1 MKNTM
6 KGAVLA
12 ATVAGLFLAGH
23 AIADTTTASSGKVK
37 CEGANECKGKSACK
51 TSANA
56 CAGQNGCGGKGWIYT
71 KDETEC
77 TAKKGK
83 VLK

>member
-1 MKNTM
+1 MKNMM

-12 ATVAGLFLAGH
+12 ATVAGLFLSGQVMAETSS
-23 AIADTTTASSGKVK
+23 TTGKVK
-37 CEGANECKGKSACK
+37 CEGANACKGKSACK

-56 CAGQNGCGGKGWIYT
+56 CAGQNGCAGKGWIYT
-71 KDETEC
+71 KDEAEC

-83 VLK
+83 VVK